1 MSNNSSNYNMSW
13 LELFHNFFQTF
24 CQLLDFRALMTDFLV
39 FFLLLESILLLFK
52 ATVFPVNIYGFMR

>member
-1 MSNNSSNYNMSW
+1 MPW